1 MPGRSIPLS
10 VPRRLMCDYLAL
22 CRGIPLIPMQRT
34 MQLAELVAARNWL
47 GDNRPSWVAIFLKA
61 YGQVCSRH
69 PELRTTFMPRPWGHL
84 YEHPEPVAVLA
95 VERQMNGENAV
106 LPAQMRDP
114 GSRSLN
120 EINAYVQRCKEAPL
134 DEIRGYRRA
143 LRLSR
148 YPWIA
153 RAMLY
158 ELSRWCGAQ
167 RSVYLGTFGIGV
179 TASHGASTLAV
190 VAPLTTTLHYGEFAA
205 DGSLPMR
212 LTFDHRVIDGAFVAR
227 VLTEFE
233 EVLLTDILSEV
244 RAARQVA

>member
-1 MPGRSIPLS
+1 MPGRRLPLS
-10 VPRRLMCDYLAL
+10 IPRRLMCDYLAL

-47 GDNRPSWVAIFLKA
+47 ADDRPSWVAIFLKA
-61 YGQVCSRH
+61 YGLVCQRH
-69 PELRTTFMPRPWGHL
+69 PELRTTFMPRPWAHL
-84 YEHPEPVAVLA
+84 YEHPEPVVVLA

-114 GSRSLN
+114 GSRSLA
-120 EINAYVQRCKEAPL
+120 EIHAYVQRCKEAPFE
-134 DEIRGYRRA
+134 EIRGFRRA

-148 YPWIA
+148 YPWPV
-153 RAMLY
+153 RAVLY

-167 RSVYLGTFGIGV
+167 RSQYLGTFGMGV
-179 TASHGASTLAV
+179 TAGHGASTLAV
-190 VAPLTTTLHYGEFAA
+190 VAPLTTTLHYGELAP

-233 EVLLTDILSEV
+233 EVLRTEV
-244 RAARQVA
+244 LDELRAARSAA